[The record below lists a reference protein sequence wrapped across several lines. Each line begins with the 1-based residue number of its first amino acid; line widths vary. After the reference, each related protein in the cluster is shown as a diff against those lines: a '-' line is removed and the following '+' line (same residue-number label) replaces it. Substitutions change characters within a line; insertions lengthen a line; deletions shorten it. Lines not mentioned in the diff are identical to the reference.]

1 MKKLP
6 IILVCVGGVLSTI
19 GFVVPLIALNLPY
32 YPVSTIMGSADTHI
46 YWLLFHSLF
55 HGLLYWLTSTGF
67 ILTLIA
73 IIIWIALRIKKSNK
87 YNR

>member
-32 YPVSTIMGSADTHI
+32 YPVSTIMGGANHPTYWILFRSFLNGLP
-46 YWLLFHSLF
+46 YWLAVIGISM
-55 HGLLYWLTSTGF
+55 LLMALVAW
-67 ILTLIA
+67 ITLKI
-73 IIIWIALRIKKSNK
+73 RKTK
-87 YNR
+87 